1 MPASCHTEGGEPV
14 HHLVELPDGAGV
26 VMVLDWSN
34 KLESRLQNLVCVA
47 HDQSVKWR
55 AELPQTG
62 GPDCFVHTSMDGTLV
77 RANTWSGY
85 AIWIDPETGRALK
98 SEFVK

>member
-1 MPASCHTEGGEPV
+1 MIKASNGEQSF
-14 HHLVELPDGAGV
+14 HKQAG
-26 VMVLDWSN
+26 
-34 KLESRLQNLVCVA
+34 QIA
-47 HDQSVKWR
+47 
-55 AELPQTG
+55 
-62 GPDCFVHTSMDGTLV
+62 FVHTSMDGTLV